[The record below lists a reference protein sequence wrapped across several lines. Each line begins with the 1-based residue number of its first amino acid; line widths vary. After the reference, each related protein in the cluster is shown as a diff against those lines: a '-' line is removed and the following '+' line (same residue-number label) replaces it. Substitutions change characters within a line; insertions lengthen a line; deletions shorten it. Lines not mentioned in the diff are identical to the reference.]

1 MGKRSLGTL
10 LELGSEGDMGIGD
23 MAQLYAV
30 YPYASAWK
38 RVAQDFMPAADILL
52 RMSSDVLVG
61 SKPSSCSPGQCT
73 RLQQITDYMLMK
85 KTMRLCVA
93 VLLVAAAALLVVY
106 RAVNRVPSA
115 DLPQY
120 EQVYR
125 IFEDGGCLS
134 CHSADPELPFYTK
147 LPVAGKIVMK
157 DVDSGYRAYDI
168 RPFMDALKV
177 NGEVSEVDL
186 AKIEKV
192 VLDDRMP
199 MPKYYLV
206 HWGSSLTA
214 AKRDIVLDW
223 IRNERIAMH
232 SDALPENRAAEP
244 VRPIDQVVEVDAAKA
259 ELGFALFHD
268 PRLSVDNTVSCATCH
283 ALETAGV
290 DNHQYSH
297 GVDDQLG
304 GVNAPTVYNA
314 VYNFVQ
320 FWDGRAKTLA
330 DQAAGPPLN
339 PVEMASPSFDDII
352 AKLEADKSFA
362 KAFKAVYPEGITEA
376 TITDAIEEFERTLIT
391 PNSRFDKWLR
401 GDDSAITAD
410 ELEGYDLFKKY
421 DCATCHVGKNLG
433 GQSYELMGLRRHYF
447 ADRGMELT
455 IEDNGRYKE
464 TQLERDRHRFKV
476 PGLRNVEHTWP
487 YYHDGT
493 RETLEDAVRDMG
505 RYQSGVELADAE
517 VNKITAFLKTLT
529 GEYQGKLLTN
539 DTSRDVIHDHDH
551 EH

>member
-1 MGKRSLGTL
+1 M
-10 LELGSEGDMGIGD
+10 
-23 MAQLYAV
+23 V
-30 YPYASAWK
+30 
-38 RVAQDFMPAADILL
+38 
-52 RMSSDVLVG
+52 
-61 SKPSSCSPGQCT
+61 
-73 RLQQITDYMLMK
+73 
-85 KTMRLCVA
+85 
-93 VLLVAAAALLVVY
+93 VVY
-106 RAVNRVPSA
+106 RAVNKVPSA

-120 EQVYR
+120 EQVYK
-125 IFEDGGCLS
+125 IFDDGGCLS
-134 CHSADPELPFYTK
+134 CHSADPKLPFYAK
-147 LPVAGKIVMK
+147 MPVAGKIVMA
-157 DVDSGYRAYDI
+157 DIDSGYRAYDMK
-168 RPFMDALKV
+168 PFMDALKV
-177 NGEVSEVDL
+177 DAEVSSVDL

-206 HWGSSLTA
+206 HWGSSLTSQ
-214 AKRDIVLDW
+214 KREIVLDW
-223 IRNERIAMH
+223 IRGERIAMYA
-232 SDALPENRAAEP
+232 DGLPENRAAEP
-244 VRPIDQVVEVDAAKA
+244 VRPVELATDVDAAKA
-259 ELGFALFHD
+259 ALGFALFHD

-297 GVDDQLG
+297 GVNDQLG

-339 PVEMASPSFDDII
+339 PVEMASESFDQII
-352 AKLEADKSFA
+352 AKLAADKDFA
-362 KAFKAVYPEGITEA
+362 KAFKTVYTDGLTEA
-376 TITDAIEEFERTLIT
+376 NITDAIEEFERTLIT
-391 PNSRFDKWLR
+391 PNARFDKWLR
-401 GDDSAITAD
+401 GDDSALTAD
-410 ELEGYDLFKKY
+410 ELIGYELFKKY
-421 DCATCHVGKNLG
+421 DCATCHVGPNLG

-447 ADRGMELT
+447 ADRGLELT
-455 IEDNGRYKE
+455 NEDNGRYKE
-464 TQLERDRHRFKV
+464 TQIERDRHRFKV

-505 RYQSGVELADAE
+505 IYQSGVELTSTE
-517 VNKITAFLKTLT
+517 VDQITAFLKTLT

-539 DTSRDVIHDHDH
+539 DSPREAIHDHTI

>member
-1 MGKRSLGTL
+1 MKINVKWCVCL
-10 LELGSEGDMGIGD
+10 LLI
-23 MAQLYAV
+23 A
-30 YPYASAWK
+30 
-38 RVAQDFMPAADILL
+38 
-52 RMSSDVLVG
+52 
-61 SKPSSCSPGQCT
+61 
-73 RLQQITDYMLMK
+73 
-85 KTMRLCVA
+85 
-93 VLLVAAAALLVVY
+93 VAAMTLTYRLV
-106 RAVNRVPSA
+106 NQLPDA
-115 DLPQY
+115 DLPANI
-120 EQVYR
+120 QVLE

-134 CHSADPELPFYTK
+134 CHSADPEVPFYAK

-157 DVDSGYRAYDI
+157 DIDSGYRAFDVE
-168 RPFMDALKV
+168 PFMESLAVD
-177 NGEVSEVDL
+177 GEVNPVDL

-206 HWGSSLTA
+206 HWGSSLTD
-214 AKRDIVLDW
+214 AKRAVVLSW
-223 IRNERIAMH
+223 IRDRRTAMYGDGLVGDRI
-232 SDALPENRAAEP
+232 AEP
-244 VRPIDQVVEVDAAKA
+244 VRPIDTEVQYDEAKA
-259 ELGFALFHD
+259 ALGFALFHD
-268 PRLSVDNTVSCATCH
+268 TRLSVDNTVSCATCH

-339 PVEMASPSFDDII
+339 PVEMASPSFDMII
-352 AKLEADKSFA
+352 AKLEADKPFA
-362 KAFKAVYPEGITEA
+362 KAFKAVYPDGITEA
-376 TITDAIEEFERTLIT
+376 NITDAIEEFERTLIT

-410 ELEGYDLFKKY
+410 ELAGYELFKTY
-421 DCATCHVGKNLG
+421 DCATCHVGPNLG
-433 GQSYELMGLRRHYF
+433 GQSYELMGLRKHYF

-455 IEDNGRYKE
+455 NEDNGRYKE
-464 TQLERDRHRFKV
+464 TQQERDRHRFKV

-493 RETLEDAVRDMG
+493 RHTLEEAVRDMAI
-505 RYQSGVELADAE
+505 YQSGVELSDAE
-517 VNKITAFLKTLT
+517 VDQITSFLKTLT
-529 GEYQGKLLTN
+529 GEYNGVPVTSN
-539 DTSRDVIHDHDH
+539 NSRDDIHGH
-551 EH
+551 